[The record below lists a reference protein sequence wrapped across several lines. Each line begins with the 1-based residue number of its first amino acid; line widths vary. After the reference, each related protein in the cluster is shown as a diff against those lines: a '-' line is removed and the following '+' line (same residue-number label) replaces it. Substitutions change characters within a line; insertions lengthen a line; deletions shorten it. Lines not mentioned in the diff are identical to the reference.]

1 MLMSLTSSL
10 RRWGATMLLFAMAAV
25 AGAADAAPADGV
37 TRTTLLIGQTITLQG
52 GKNAYGVAVQDGIAT
67 YLKLANEQ
75 GGVHGRQILLKT
87 LDDDNSGTKAEANA
101 RDLVQKEKA
110 FILFG
115 SIEGGPSTAVMKAA
129 VELKVPFFGPMAG
142 SPTLRRPHQPL
153 VFPVRAEHRDEFRAL
168 LEHARSLGMTR
179 AAFFRSDSE
188 TGLQHLENMRILCQ
202 QLKMELVADLPFKSG
217 VGDPEITAM
226 AERIGASGA
235 QVVINHGGVGVY
247 EQLIRKSR
255 AIGVKASF
263 SGVNS
268 GSAQLAEKLGDLAH
282 GMVFAQVVPNPMQ
295 RKTDIAREYREV
307 FGRLQ
312 PGKPFSYGSLEGYLT
327 AKALVAALKLAG
339 PEPTR
344 ESFVQGLVKAGS
356 MDINGLRLKYQ
367 TGDYTGLTLVD
378 LAIFTRENRFM
389 H

>member
-1 MLMSLTSSL
+1 MSTTMFSALRSWPATLLSLALATSI
-10 RRWGATMLLFAMAAV
+10 TT
-25 AGAADAAPADGV
+25 AGAAQADGV

-87 LDDDNSGTKAEANA
+87 LDDDNSSGKAESNA

-153 VFPVRAEHRDEFRAL
+153 VFPVRAEHRDEFRSL

-179 AAFFRSDSE
+179 VGFFRSDSE
-188 TGLQHLENMRILCQ
+188 TGLQHLENVRILCQ

-226 AERIGASGA
+226 AERIGASNA

-255 AIGVKASF
+255 ALGVKASF

-307 FGRLQ
+307 FARLQ

-344 ESFVQGLVKAGS
+344 ESFVQGLVKAGVI
-356 MDINGLRLKYQ
+356 DINGLRLKYAP
-367 TGDYTGLTLVD
+367 GDHTGLTLVD
-378 LAIFTRENRFM
+378 LAIYTRENRFM

>member
-1 MLMSLTSSL
+1 MTTFLTFAL
-10 RRWGATMLLFAMAAV
+10 RRWPAAMLSLTLAAGATAAS
-25 AGAADAAPADGV
+25 AAADGV

-52 GKNAYGVAVQDGIAT
+52 GKNAYGMAVQDGIAA
-67 YLKLANEQ
+67 YLKAANAQ

-101 RDLVQKEKA
+101 RDLVLKEKA

-129 VELKVPFFGPMAG
+129 VDLKVPFFGPMAG

-179 AAFFRSDSE
+179 AAFVRSDSE
-188 TGLQHLENMRILCQ
+188 TGLQHLENVRILCQ
-202 QLKMELVADLPFKSG
+202 QLKMELVADLPFKSSI
-217 VGDPEITAM
+217 GDPEITAM
-226 AERIGASGA
+226 AQRIGTSGA
-235 QVVINHGGVGVY
+235 QVVINHGGAGMY

-255 AIGVKASF
+255 ALGVKASF
-263 SGVNS
+263 SAVNS

-282 GMVFAQVVPNPMQ
+282 GMVFAQVVPNPME
-295 RKTDIAREYREV
+295 RKTEIAREYRDV
-307 FGRLQ
+307 FARLQ

-344 ESFVQGLVKAGS
+344 ESFVQGLVKAGVV
-356 MDINGLRLKYQ
+356 DINGLRLKYQ
-367 TGDYTGLTLVD
+367 PGDYTGLTLVD
-378 LAIFTRENRFM
+378 LAIYTRENRFM

>member
-1 MLMSLTSSL
+1 M
-10 RRWGATMLLFAMAAV
+10 GIVGPV
-25 AGAADAAPADGV
+25 AAAPADGV
-37 TRTTLLIGQTITLQG
+37 TRTTLLIGQTITLQA
-52 GKNAYGVAVQDGIAT
+52 GKNAYGVAVQDGIAA
-67 YLKLANEQ
+67 YLKVANEQ

-129 VELKVPFFGPMAG
+129 VDLKIPFFGPMAG

-153 VFPVRAEHRDEFRAL
+153 VFPVRAEHRDEFKAL
-168 LEHARSLGMTR
+168 LEHARSLGMTK

-217 VGDPEITAM
+217 VGDAEITAM
-226 AERIGASGA
+226 AQRIGASGA
-235 QVVINHGGVGVY
+235 QVVLNHGGVGVY

-255 AIGVKASF
+255 ALGVKASF
-263 SGVNS
+263 SAVNS

-282 GMVFAQVVPNPMQ
+282 GMVFAQVVPDPMQ
-295 RKTDIAREYREV
+295 RKTDIAREYRDV
-307 FGRLQ
+307 FAKAH
-312 PGKPFSYGSLEGYLT
+312 PGKAYSYGSLEGYLT

-344 ESFVQGLVKAGS
+344 ESFVQGLLKAGVV
-356 MDINGLRLKYQ
+356 DVNGMRLKYQ
-367 TGDYTGLTLVD
+367 PGDYTGLTLVD
-378 LAIFTRENRFM
+378 LAIFTRDNRFM

>member
-1 MLMSLTSSL
+1 MSMSLISAL
-10 RRWGATMLLFAMAAV
+10 RRLPAAVLSLALAAGATAA
-25 AGAADAAPADGV
+25 AAAADGV

-52 GKNAYGVAVQDGIAT
+52 GKNAYGTAVQDGIAA
-67 YLKLANEQ
+67 YLKVANAQ

-87 LDDDNSGTKAEANA
+87 LDDDDSGSKAEANA
-101 RDLVQKEKA
+101 RDLVQKEKV

-129 VELKVPFFGPMAG
+129 VDLKVPFFGPMAG

-179 AAFFRSDSE
+179 AAFVRSDSE
-188 TGLQHLENMRILCQ
+188 TGLQHLENVRILCQ

-217 VGDPEITAM
+217 VGEPEIAVM
-226 AERIGASGA
+226 AQRIGSSGA
-235 QVVINHGGVGVY
+235 QVVINHGGAGMY

-255 AIGVKASF
+255 ALGVKASF
-263 SGVNS
+263 SAVNS

-295 RKTDIAREYREV
+295 RKTDVAREYRDV
-307 FGRLQ
+307 FARLQ

-344 ESFVQGLVKAGS
+344 ESFVQGLVKAGVI
-356 MDINGLRLKYQ
+356 DINGLRLKYQ
-367 TGDYTGLTLVD
+367 PGDHTGLTLVD
-378 LAIFTRENRFM
+378 LAIYTRENRFM